1 MERQIDDNFAFS
13 NNFFLTFYYPIEI
26 SRNNKNHEIFTNS
39 VNHIDENYL
48 LL

>member
-1 MERQIDDNFAFS
+1 MERQIDDKLAFS
-13 NNFFLTFYYPIEI
+13 NNFIIQLKFL
-26 SRNNKNHEIFTNS
+26 RNNKNREIFTNS